1 MLKNIYLL
9 AFFGLAFGRN
19 LNVSLDDNP
28 ALTCY
33 TQPCVDVEGVGK
45 IMGTEKVPI
54 HFKTNIFEG
63 LKKYIYM
70 RYTFFV
76 KPQHS

>member
-1 MLKNIYLL
+1 MFKVLRNIHFL

-19 LNVSLDDNP
+19 LSVSLDDNP

-45 IMGTEKVPI
+45 IMGTEKV
-54 HFKTNIFEG
+54 N
-63 LKKYIYM
+63 LYLLVNY
-70 RYTFFV
+70 FFSFFLHNV
-76 KPQHS
+76 ERLE

>member
-1 MLKNIYLL
+1 MLKVLKNIYFL

-19 LNVSLDDNP
+19 LSVSLDDNP

-45 IMGTEKVPI
+45 IMGTEKVN
-54 HFKTNIFEG
+54 HF
-63 LKKYIYM
+63 
-70 RYTFFV
+70 FFFSIQSG
-76 KPQHS
+76 KS

>member
-1 MLKNIYLL
+1 MLKNIYFL

-45 IMGTEKVPI
+45 IMGTEKVYI
-54 HFKTNIFEG
+54 
-63 LKKYIYM
+63 LKL
-70 RYTFFV
+70 TFLSPERV
-76 KPQHS
+76 